1 MALTEWAR
9 EPKVRKRCAVA
20 LIAVAAYGLIG
31 FLAVPPLLR
40 SVLEGKLTRALNR
53 RTTVEKVAFNPFTLS
68 TRVCGLTVRE
78 PASSETFVSLGEL
91 YANVKLTS
99 LLRLAPVLKELRL
112 ADLRV
117 RLVRNEDSTYNFSDL
132 LAPAP
137 AAQATPSKPP
147 RYAFNNIQLIGGSVD
162 FDDRPV
168 KKLHTVRNL
177 YIAIP
182 FLSNLPDETE
192 VFVQPAL
199 RAVVNGTP
207 FALTGRTKPFADS
220 RETSLDIDIRDLDVP
235 SYLAYLPTT
244 LPVMV
249 PSARLTTQLTL
260 TFLQERGKPS
270 TLVLA
275 GRAMLRDFAITDM
288 KGGEL
293 LAVPL
298 FEMRI
303 ASANLLAGRTNLASL
318 LLQQPQLR
326 VARDAKGTWNLATLA
341 AASGGET
348 GAEGA
353 KKGPAFLLE
362 ITELKVT
369 GGIVRVTDGE
379 SNPRFEARLSS
390 VELGV
395 HGFSNAPGAAAR
407 LDLSL
412 VSDAG
417 ERWHHAGEFSVEPLA
432 ARGTFELIGAPLRRY
447 TPYFRDRVAFET
459 VDGILGLAGGFAWS
473 GSQRGGLTL
482 SNLSASLHSLRLRGA
497 GKGDE
502 FLAVADAE
510 MQGTALDFV
519 KGDIVVGELSLS
531 GARLAVTRGRDGVWN
546 LARLLPAS
554 PAAPAATAPGGT
566 PPSPPPAAPPAPT
579 WTFALKRLSLQRA
592 ELTIDDALPSRPVHV
607 AIAPLNLTAQNLSTV
622 EGTQGTLDLRCTV
635 NGSGVLSMRGG
646 VGLNPPTATL
656 AAEVKDVPLVPLQ
669 GYVSDRFR
677 VLVNDGTASAS
688 GTVTVF
694 SGGATPSAG
703 FDGRASV
710 DRFATVDADAAE
722 DFLKWGSLAFAGVSF
737 ASEPFRL
744 GIDEITLAGLSS
756 HVTVAPDGAVNLG
769 RVMGGGAPTAATE
782 DEDEGEPDAPESAA
796 TPTPAALPLPTAA
809 PAPAS
814 PPDAAAA
821 VHIGKLTVRDGAV
834 AFLDRS
840 VSPEVRMDIT
850 GLTGSVAGMTSLAS
864 TAADVDLRATLNGQ
878 ARLTVTGKVN
888 PLAENLFLDIKVVGR
903 DFDLPS
909 VSTYS
914 GTFAGYTIR
923 RGKLSV
929 DLAYKISQR
938 RLEAQNRL
946 LIDQFDFGEK
956 VESPKATH
964 MPVRLAVSLLKDR
977 NDRITLDLPVSGS
990 LDDPKFRLGRVI
1002 LKMIGHLLVKVAT
1015 SPFAL
1020 LGSLFG
1026 GGGAE
1031 LNTVVFAPGG
1041 ATLDD
1046 AARAHLD
1053 TLAQGLYDRP
1063 GLRLEI
1069 SGVAD
1074 AAADREGLRK
1084 LGLQRAVKREKLTH
1098 LVKEGG
1104 TAPSLDDVVVK
1115 PDEYETYL
1123 KTAYKH
1129 GKFSKPRNL
1138 LGVAKAEPVAEME
1151 RLLLASLEPGPDALR
1166 QLASA
1171 RAEAVQGY
1179 LLQTGKPKPDQ
1190 LFIVVN
1196 PGAPAGKGP
1205 ATRADLSLK

>member
-9 EPKVRKRCAVA
+9 KPKVRKRCVVVLVVA
-20 LIAVAAYGLIG
+20 TAYGLIG

-40 SVLEGKLTRALNR
+40 SVLEGRLTRALNR
-53 RTTVEKVAFNPFTLS
+53 RTTVERVAFNPFTLS
-68 TRVCGLTVRE
+68 ARVRGLTVRE
-78 PASSETFVSLGEL
+78 PASSETFISLDEL

-99 LLRLAPVLKELRL
+99 LLHLAPVLKELRL
-112 ADLRV
+112 AGLKARI
-117 RLVRNEDSTYNFSDL
+117 VRNEDSTYNFSDL
-132 LAPAP
+132 LAPETPAP
-137 AAQATPSKPP
+137 AVPSKPL
-147 RYAFNNIQLIGGSVD
+147 RYALNNIQLIGGSLD
-162 FDDRPV
+162 FDDRPM

-177 YIAIP
+177 YVAIP
-182 FLSNLPDETE
+182 FLSSLPDETE

-207 FALTGRTKPFADS
+207 FALEGRTKPFADS
-220 RETSLDIDIRDLDVP
+220 RETSLDIDIRDLDLP
-235 SYLAYLPTT
+235 GYLAYLPVP
-244 LPVMV
+244 LPVKV
-249 PSARLTTQLTL
+249 SSARLTTQLTL
-260 TFLQERGKPS
+260 TFRQERGKPS

-275 GRAMLRDFAITDM
+275 GRAALRDLAVTDM

-303 ASANLLAGRTNLASL
+303 ASAKLLSGRTNLASVL
-318 LLQQPQLR
+318 MQQPQLR
-326 VARDAKGTWNLATLA
+326 AVRDAKGTWNLAALA

-348 GAEGA
+348 GVEGA

-362 ITELKVT
+362 IAELKVT
-369 GGIVRVTDGE
+369 GGSVRVSDGE
-379 SNPRFEARLSS
+379 RDPPFEATLTS

-417 ERWHHAGEFSVEPLA
+417 ETLHHTGEFSLEPLA
-432 ARGTFELIGAPLRRY
+432 AHGTFELVGAPLRRY
-447 TPYFRDRVAFET
+447 TPYFRDAVAFE
-459 VDGILGLAGGFAWS
+459 VAEGVLDLSSAYMWS
-473 GSQRGGLTL
+473 GAVGGDWTL
-482 SNLSASLHSLRLRGA
+482 SNLAATLRSLRLRNT
-497 GKGDE
+497 GKSEDFLTVKEASLRESAFDPGKNSIVLGD
-502 FLAVADAE
+502 
-510 MQGTALDFV
+510 
-519 KGDIVVGELSLS
+519 LSLA
-531 GARLAVTRGRDGVWN
+531 GTRLAVTRGGDGVWN
-546 LARLLPAS
+546 LATLLPAAPG
-554 PAAPAATAPGGT
+554 PATVSSATPPLDVTPAPAE
-566 PPSPPPAAPPAPT
+566 PSALAWAFTLNRFSLKAAEIAV
-579 WTFALKRLSLQRA
+579 
-592 ELTIDDALPSRPVHV
+592 DDALPAKPVHV
-607 AIAPLNLTAQNLSTV
+607 AVAPLDVTAQGLSTV
-622 EGTQGTLDLRCTV
+622 AGAQGILDLRCKV
-635 NGSGVLSMRGG
+635 NGSGVVSMRGG
-646 VGLNPPTATL
+646 VGLNPLTARL
-656 AAEVKDVPLVPLQ
+656 VAEVKELPLVPLQ
-669 GYVSDRFR
+669 GYVSDRVR
-677 VLVNDGTASAS
+677 VVVNDGTVSAS
-688 GTVTVF
+688 GTVTV
-694 SGGATPSAG
+694 SSAGATPSAG
-703 FDGRASV
+703 FEGRASV
-710 DRFATVDADAAE
+710 DRLATVDADAAE

-744 GIDEITLAGLSS
+744 GIEEVTLAGLSS
-756 HVTVAPDGAVNLG
+756 HVTVAPDGAVNLR
-769 RVMGGGAPTAATE
+769 RVMGGGPPPAASE
-782 DEDEGEPDAPESAA
+782 EEDEGEPGAPESAA
-796 TPTPAALPLPTAA
+796 TPTPAPSPTAA
-809 PAPAS
+809 PAPA
-814 PPDAAAA
+814 PAPDAAAA
-821 VHIGKLTVRDGAV
+821 VHIGKFTVRDGAV

-840 VSPEVRMDIT
+840 VNPEVRMDIT
-850 GLTGSVAGMTSLAS
+850 GLSGSVAGMTSLAS
-864 TAADVDLRATLNGQ
+864 TAADVELRATLNGQ
-878 ARLTVTGKVN
+878 AQLAVTGKVN
-888 PLAENLFLDIKVVGR
+888 PLAENLFLDIKVTGR

-914 GTFAGYTIR
+914 GTFAGYAIR

-938 RLEAQNRL
+938 RLEAQNKL

-964 MPVRLAVSLLKDR
+964 LPVRLAVSLLKDR

-990 LDDPKFRLGRVI
+990 LDDPKFRVGRVI

-1041 ATLDD
+1041 AALDD

-1074 AAADREGLRK
+1074 PASDREGLRQ
-1084 LGLQRAVKREKLTH
+1084 LGLQRAVKREKLDD

-1104 TAPSLDDVVVK
+1104 TAPSLDAVVVK

-1123 KTAYKH
+1123 KKAYKH

-1179 LLQTGKPKPDQ
+1179 LLQTGKPKADQ
-1190 LFIVVN
+1190 LFIVV
-1196 PGAPAGKGP
+1196 AAAASPAGKGP